1 MPRTFDRPETNFTGE
16 ITDPADP
23 SLHILLQ
30 HGIEVKRYY
39 LKKYE
44 TGGGRLMIKQKGK
57 HPVHGDMVM
66 TEDMTPM
73 DDGDY
78 HLMHN
83 DAGVNKISVTDGKID
98 DVSYNDEIETKAIL
112 LFVLVLIVLG
122 VLIAGISHK

>member
-1 MPRTFDRPETNFTGE
+1 MPRSYDLPEEKYTGE

-39 LKKYE
+39 LKQYE
-44 TGGGRLMIKQKGK
+44 TGGGRVTIKQKGK
-57 HPVHGDMVM
+57 HPVHGDTVM
-66 TEDMTPM
+66 AEDMTPI

-78 HLMHN
+78 HLLHN
-83 DAGVNKISVTDGKID
+83 DAGLNRISVADGKIEE
-98 DVSYNDEIETKAIL
+98 VAYSDEIETKAIL